1 MSESAD
7 LLYNVLVLI
16 VACNDLALNAEPCA
30 DEPELTVAVR
40 GRSRGS
46 RCLSLVE
53 PVLLH
58 GSLHPE

>member
-40 GRSRGS
+40 G
-46 RCLSLVE
+46 LVDK
-53 PVLLH
+53 
-58 GSLHPE
+58 SMS